1 MFWHHFKYN
10 FLISIRNKSQIM
22 WSVVFVVVLGTM
34 FKLTFG
40 DIYNQDEKMKN
51 MKVAVCIE
59 DEQVEANCKG

>member
-51 MKVAVCIE
+51 MI
-59 DEQVEANCKG
+59 